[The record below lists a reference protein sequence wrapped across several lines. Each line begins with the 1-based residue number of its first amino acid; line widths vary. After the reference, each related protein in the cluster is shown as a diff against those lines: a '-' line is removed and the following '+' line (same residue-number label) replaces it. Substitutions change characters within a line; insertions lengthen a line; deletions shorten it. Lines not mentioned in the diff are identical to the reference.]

1 MENCD
6 RDANVENAPRFS
18 DRDGP
23 KVRFHG
29 GVTSLSCDFGEA
41 EEEGGLIAL
50 VRDS

>member
-1 MENCD
+1 M
-6 RDANVENAPRFS
+6 ENAPRFGG
-18 DRDGP
+18 RNRP
-23 KVRFHG
+23 EVRFHG